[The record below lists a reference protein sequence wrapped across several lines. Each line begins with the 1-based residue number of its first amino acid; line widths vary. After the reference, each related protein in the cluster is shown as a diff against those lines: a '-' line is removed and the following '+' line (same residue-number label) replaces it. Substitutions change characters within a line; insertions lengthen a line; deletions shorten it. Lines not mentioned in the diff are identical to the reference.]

1 MTYEQVMTEL
11 FEFSAPT
18 YYKWNKHQKRKI
30 FLLIEKYF
38 TKEDL
43 EEFLNTKNVSKYD
56 AIENSFFSNYVRT
69 SEIIKLL
76 EKSNIEFLCNSLAK
90 YIEIYNGISGI
101 TKSLRSNRSSKLE
114 FLRDLEKILLDL
126 KWEIAKSEN
135 NIFQSII
142 KDFNQDIGFDFNY
155 TDTNIIRNI
164 IQRYNVYNTL
174 YDLDKVPKD

>member
-1 MTYEQVMTEL
+1 MSKLLDVSLKSIYNFEKQNRPIIKLLNYFSDNDAEEL
-11 FEFSAPT
+11 LEIG
-18 YYKWNKHQKRKI
+18 KI
-30 FLLIEKYF
+30 TRLENINFIEYIR
-38 TKEDL
+38 L
-43 EEFLNTKNVSKYD
+43 
-56 AIENSFFSNYVRT
+56 

-126 KWEIAKSEN
+126 KWEITKSEN
-135 NIFQSII
+135 NIFQPVI
-142 KDFNQDIGFDFNY
+142 KDFNQDIGFDFNH

-174 YDLDKVPKD
+174 YDLDKTD

>member
-1 MTYEQVMTEL
+1 MHKNLMSKLLDVSLKSIYNFEKQNRPIIKLLNYFSDNDAEEL
-11 FEFSAPT
+11 LEIG
-18 YYKWNKHQKRKI
+18 KI
-30 FLLIEKYF
+30 TRLENINFIEYIR
-38 TKEDL
+38 L
-43 EEFLNTKNVSKYD
+43 
-56 AIENSFFSNYVRT
+56 

-126 KWEIAKSEN
+126 KWEITKSEN
-135 NIFQSII
+135 NIFQPVI
-142 KDFNQDIGFDFNY
+142 KDFNQDIGFDFNH

-174 YDLDKVPKD
+174 YDLDKTD